1 MLIVVTVEAVIALFV
16 SLLGQILA
24 IWIILSVWTMV
35 FFEDALDFF
44 HCSSGFCWWVTITR
58 NLLESCD
65 IRVVIWIVIWP
76 LISFLEGYKKLF
88 IIATN
93 ASANPS
99 HQFFLITTCL
109 VKIGSERTEV
119 FVEVFDLLISF
130 YRIVIKCNRKIGEG
144 ICLRKATNMIKATL
158 YFALRKLSWLVRHV
172 WAANFDGS
180 DLVAQRPIGDR
191 RDSNLG

>member
-16 SLLGQILA
+16 GFLGQILA

-35 FFEDALDFF
+35 FLKDALNFF
-44 HCSSGFCWWVTITR
+44 HCSSSFCRWITITR

-65 IRVVIWIVIWP
+65 VRVVIWIVIWP

-88 IIATN
+88 LIATN
-93 ASANPS
+93 ASANPG

-109 VKIGSERTEV
+109 EKIGSERSEV
-119 FVEVFDLLISF
+119 IVEVFDFLISF
-130 YRIVIKCNRKIGEG
+130 FRIVIKCNRMIGEG
-144 ICLRKATNMIKATL
+144 ICLRKATSITKATHF
-158 YFALRKLSWLVRHV
+158 FALKKLSWLIRHV

-180 DLVAQRPIGDR
+180 DLVA
-191 RDSNLG
+191 